1 MVCANNTSSASS
13 TKKDSKIQKGCVT
26 KKRTA
31 PNKPMDREL
40 HTLRSLIP
48 NGAKPKSDLDVILD
62 TISYIQTLE
71 EKLRTQSSPA
81 LLKARYLTI
90 HRMSLQ
96 QCEL

>member
-1 MVCANNTSSASS
+1 
-13 TKKDSKIQKGCVT
+13 
-26 KKRTA
+26 
-31 PNKPMDREL
+31 MDREL